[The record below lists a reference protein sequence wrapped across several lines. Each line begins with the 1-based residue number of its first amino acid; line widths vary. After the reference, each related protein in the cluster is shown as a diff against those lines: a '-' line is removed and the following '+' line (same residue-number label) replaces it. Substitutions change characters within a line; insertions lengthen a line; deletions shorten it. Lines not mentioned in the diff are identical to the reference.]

1 MQRGQGQSPWSGRR
15 SHPEAESSLVI
26 RCPTEPANLA
36 TTAKSSMQSKRSLRT
51 DYGFINNNEFIL
63 PKTICFVTVHWYQS
77 WGAQSAWC
85 PSTPSLGGGAVPP
98 GLSGSAAYAKVTCMR
113 LWSQTYRLASKLYG
127 HKGGLL
133 QHSSLEYFR
142 TTVTAAAVCLQRR
155 RSSRVL
161 RKKVGAHNSTPP
173 LTTSAESSRENSVP
187 VMRSHASLP
196 YRHRAVIPC
205 WDSPPDCR
213 RRLWSASTS
222 TLVIPST

>member
-1 MQRGQGQSPWSGRR
+1 
-15 SHPEAESSLVI
+15 
-26 RCPTEPANLA
+26 
-36 TTAKSSMQSKRSLRT
+36 MQSKRSLRT

-77 WGAQSAWC
+77 WGPRVHGAPNPVIW
-85 PSTPSLGGGAVPP
+85 GGVPP
-98 GLSGSAAYAKVTCMR
+98 GLSGSAAYNAKVTCMR

-161 RKKVGAHNSTPP
+161 RKKVRAHNSTPP

-213 RRLWSASTS
+213 RRLWSATS

>member
-85 PSTPSLGGGAVPP
+85 PSTPSLGGGLCLPP
-98 GLSGSAAYAKVTCMR
+98 ASPAPPPMLKSRACVCGHRHIDLRLNYMVTKVD
-113 LWSQTYRLASKLYG
+113 
-127 HKGGLL
+127 
-133 QHSSLEYFR
+133 SSLEYFR

-173 LTTSAESSRENSVP
+173 LSTSAESSRENSVP

-196 YRHRAVIPC
+196 YRHRAVIPSTQLNSTENYGRRC
-205 WDSPPDCR
+205 LTPLSPHR
-213 RRLWSASTS
+213 NYILS
-222 TLVIPST
+222 